1 MVQLDESQ
9 NQKKWVVNDNF
20 MQDDKRMT
28 ESELPGDFVQLSS
41 KNFDNN
47 PDLYY
52 EGQEYNDARYFK

>member
-1 MVQLDESQ
+1 
-9 NQKKWVVNDNF
+9 

-28 ESELPGDFVQLSS
+28 ESVVPGDFVQLSS
-41 KNFDNN
+41 KNFDND